1 MGYCGLDRRRQ
12 PLVGDEIRA
21 CWEAGPSGS
30 AEPLPAG
37 IPVTVSASDDAGATA
52 TRRRDFIEIVSG
64 TAAAGLDAPIGSM
77 TEDSVTPSGAS
88 EPRWSLWSDLE
99 A

>member
-21 CWEAGPSGS
+21 CWEAGAIGP
-30 AEPLPAG
+30 AEPLPVG
-37 IPVTVSASDDAGATA
+37 VSGAPSA
-52 TRRRDFIEIVSG
+52 RADGAPANRKRDFIEIVSG
-64 TAAAGLDAPIGSM
+64 LPVASLDAAVASA
-77 TEDSVTPSGAS
+77 TDSPAPPSGTA

>member
-21 CWEAGPSGS
+21 CWEAGPLAVADPPDAAVVAPSVRADDGL
-30 AEPLPAG
+30 PL
-37 IPVTVSASDDAGATA
+37 

-64 TAAAGLDAPIGSM
+64 TAAADLEVTVGSATDSPAPPAPAG
-77 TEDSVTPSGAS
+77 
-88 EPRWSLWSDLE
+88 EPRWSLWTDLE